1 MSAPTAPIPPD
12 PPFTGPFCRFD
23 DPLAWALPAA
33 FPDEGSSPA
42 YVVLQRRDKHELTW
56 EKLLMAA
63 CNEQLAFLC
72 AIFSPWNPAD
82 DEDLVQA
89 LRAGIKAGLFPTLAK
104 FASLGEDVKI
114 ARATAKALQIGVQHG
129 RKLT

>member
-33 FPDEGSSPA
+33 FPTEVTPISH
-42 YVVLQRRDKHELTW
+42 VVVQRRDVHELTW
-56 EKLLMAA
+56 EKLLMAS
-63 CNEQLAFLC
+63 CNEQLSFLC
-72 AIFSPWNPAD
+72 AIFSPWNPED
-82 DEDLVQA
+82 DETLVEA
-89 LRAGIKAGLFPTLAK
+89 LRAGIKAGLFPALAK